1 MNYSDN
7 TTARFDSSN
16 MIHAGSYPGFD
27 YYVPAQRMRGSE
39 DPNIQESISEG
50 PPSEGFHRDFY
61 WNIMVGELPSARG
74 EGYPEPEPVF
84 IEANLSVDDLG
95 QFSMG
100 PLFINLPPEG
110 PNGGSPGQSDS
121 DFGYLPPGF
130 YSAYL
135 SYDNIDFKKQYNKAF
150 MEFTLNAGSG
160 KIVPTDNEDPPCDCD
175 PCDCD
180 CECSDNDEDSGNRT
194 APGGSS
200 SDPSRR
206 GRNQSLISPRVS
218 SSGGRLVTATSNKNN
233 MLWQANFGTFRGL
246 AGVPGGMLEISV
258 RNFSVQ
264 AWSITS
270 LNYNHPMA
278 SKLEKPAGAV
288 VIGQP
293 NTVFKAVSGA
303 RYDNYLV
310 AGDGKSMSGAGVS
323 TKTTNALRFV
333 SADTARSEGVKSES
347 NSLLEIR
354 KTDKSSMVY
363 ATHSGLPE
371 SYNTWSGRR
380 ISAQDFS
387 RYLDVVRAEDGSIR
401 QVWNLWDGLTNIE
414 NISSEGYTI
423 ALYLASQVGEK
434 ESDTGLYPVTGEAF
448 KTFHVGTNEARNRLV
463 VTETAA
469 GREPYVS
476 SWWQTSGTWSMS
488 RGTGEDE
495 IVTLREKTLISFGQ
509 YKITTTI
516 QRGMNGEAV
525 SRTEEL
531 FTTTD
536 EGTLKNAKIAY
547 SSGGGTGGASIRTD
561 YSYDAAGRKQE
572 TSPQYSVAVKGAS
585 LKSGY
590 DTHSRP
596 NVTYEPWAGGSSKAT
611 YTYYKDGDFYDS
623 DIDYQRIVLIKDGN
637 ATAYQRIE
645 YSYASVNHVRRVEK
659 RTTGLGSDKTQLEV
673 TETWLGTSPNPHAQG
688 RVKMT
693 QGIDGVQLHYSY
705 DEDASH
711 GALYRQT
718 AETRVNGA
726 AISGQSIRKVNYVS
740 ADGNDLRKEEYALLS
755 NNTWELLDAADYEY
769 DEENRWI
776 KHTRS
781 NGRVMERAMM
791 CCGPLWEKDEDG
803 VLTTYGCNTA
813 RQLVEVIRAAT
824 ETTPETITS
833 YKKDAMD
840 RVLEKRVDTGSMTKI
855 TSSVY
860 DLQGRP
866 VSYTDE
872 LGRVTNYAY
881 SEDGLTSMET
891 TPTGATRIT
900 RKHPDGTIL
909 EQSGTEQRHLIH
921 TVEATT
927 EGIRTTIATPN
938 QSREVGN
945 LVLSRTTMDGF
956 GQIVKEETPNKDG
969 ELIVTSHAYNE
980 KGLEIHRET
989 HSLAPF
995 LYEYDAFGK
1004 LTRET
1009 LKLADIPDFSNSRII
1024 SYAYSLEKGSDG
1036 IYKVLATTKY
1046 NAKGT
1051 AWQTVAKELIS
1062 RLSSVL
1068 DKKNLA
1074 IDPRG
1079 NATTRLT
1086 EYGAPTVRETK
1097 LILPISSATVVIH
1110 DVDGVTTSE
1119 TNQAGVT
1126 TTYARTI
1133 NTTGIHLQTTDA
1145 RGNTTLIDKNILGW
1159 TEKVTDASGNTTIT
1173 QYDHLTGQP
1182 SCITDAL
1189 GKTACYSYDI
1199 RGRKTAEYGTGIP
1212 PALYAYDEADNLI
1225 SLTTFRA
1232 VEESIETDPTG
1243 RTDGDTTVWENDSA
1257 SGLLLKKNY
1266 ADGKTEIYDYD
1277 ALNRL
1282 EITMNGRST
1291 MSTRTYA
1298 PLTGELLSLTCKD
1311 GATTKTPVI
1320 TCAYNHLGML
1330 TSVTDGAGTHSFGYN
1345 DYNELLSESTQGV
1358 ISSELDYSYDT
1369 LGRSSGYTLNCGG
1382 AEVQNIAYTYD
1393 AKGRPGGV
1401 SMNGIA
1407 EPFTYGYNA
1416 ENGLPETLSYPNTII
1431 RRHTYENKRDLV
1443 IKADYL
1449 RPGSTNSPAK
1459 VEYTYDALARP
1470 VTKKDTFNTV
1480 TPDLTHTYEYN
1491 GRSELVSDAMS
1502 RGGSFNYDY
1511 DNIGNRKTSQEGSQA
1526 PSVLYIANPLNQ
1538 YANIVQGMETAFQPS
1553 YDPDGNQTKV
1563 KTASGEWE
1571 IIYNALNQAIRFTQG
1586 TKRIEC
1592 LYDYMGR
1599 RVEKSVYEGESL
1611 QTKKRF
1617 LYKGYLQIADL
1628 DATNETETAPPILRN
1643 LYLWDPAE
1651 PAATRVLAMRH
1662 FDETRSNP
1670 EDMYFTHDN
1679 LKNTIALFGIQ
1690 AGRRA
1695 LYEYGPFGAVIKSD
1709 GNMAMENS
1717 FRFSSEYH
1725 DDETGLIYYNYRYLN
1740 TMDGRWISR
1749 DSMQEPWSLNL
1760 YRAFD
1765 NRSTTQVDL
1774 LGLRSAG
1781 GTWRNYPWLPSNLQD
1796 DILSKMMKQRLQL
1809 CTEICNGSEL
1819 WGMLMNGSLPKDLF
1833 PISEGADIHD
1843 LLNGR
1848 LLPPSLPSGS
1858 TGTEKPPTGITGEM
1872 IVNITGSS
1880 GEMTTVDGTPLG
1892 VAGNIGLGIDFS
1904 GKSSVKGDGGST
1916 ATPGKD
1922 PSIGG
1927 SIGGSINVSTGDHSS
1942 IYVGGNVHYNST
1954 KGWGYL
1960 GVAGFR
1966 FNF

>member
-776 KHTRS
+776 KRTRS

-803 VLTTYGCNTA
+803 VLTTYGYNTA

-833 YKKDAMD
+833 YTRDAMD
-840 RVLEKRVDTGSMTKI
+840 RILEKRVDVGSMTFI
-855 TSSVY
+855 ERSVY
-860 DLQGRP
+860 DLQGRIT
-866 VSYTDE
+866 SFTDD
-872 LGRVTNYAY
+872 LGRETNYAY
-881 SEDGLTSMET
+881 SEDVLTITET
-891 TPTGATRIT
+891 TPTGATLIT
-900 RKHPDGTIL
+900 RIHPDGTIL
-909 EQSGTEQRHLIH
+909 EQSGTGQRHLIH
-921 TVEATT
+921 TVEAAT

-938 QSREVGN
+938 PSGEARN
-945 LVLSRTTMDGF
+945 LVLSRTIVDGF
-956 GQIVKEETPNKDG
+956 GQTVKEEVPNKDG
-969 ELIVTSHAYNE
+969 ELMVTSHVYNE
-980 KGLEIHRET
+980 KGQEVRRT
-989 HSLAPF
+989 KATLAPLLF
-995 LYEYDAFGK
+995 EYDAMGK
-1004 LTRET
+1004 LSGQTV
-1009 LKLADIPDFSNSRII
+1009 KLADTPTPLNSRITEWL
-1024 SYAYSLEKGSDG
+1024 SEFVKKDDG
-1036 IYKVLATTKY
+1036 IYRQENRTNYTPDGSPIRQNRRKLISFLHSVLA
-1046 NAKGT
+1046 
-1051 AWQTVAKELIS
+1051 
-1062 RLSSVL
+1062 
-1068 DKKNLA
+1068 DK
-1074 IDPRG
+1074 I
-1079 NATTRLT
+1079 
-1086 EYGAPTVRETK
+1086 VM
-1097 LILPISSATVVIH
+1097 
-1110 DVDGVTTSE
+1110 
-1119 TNQAGVT
+1119 
-1126 TTYARTI
+1126 
-1133 NTTGIHLQTTDA
+1133 TDA
-1145 RGNTTLIDKNILGW
+1145 RGNETCEW
-1159 TEKVTDASGNTTIT
+1159 TEYAAPTKRLRKLRVPTSATIAENTVIDGFTVQEKDEAGVIVTYARAIKESGATITRTDARGNASIIEQDIAGRIIKETDASGNVSTIA
-1173 QYDHLTGQP
+1173 YDVATLHPSLLTN
-1182 SCITDAL
+1182 AL
-1189 GKTACYSYDI
+1189 GQTTCYVYDT
-1199 RGRKTAEYGTGIP
+1199 RGRKTAEHGTGIQ

-1232 VEESIETDPTG
+1232 VEETITSDPSG
-1243 RTDGDTTVWENDSA
+1243 HTDGDTTTWEYDPA
-1257 SGLLLKKNY
+1257 SRLLLKKTY

-1277 ALNRL
+1277 ELNRL
-1282 EITMNGRST
+1282 EISMNGRAT

-1358 ISSELDYSYDT
+1358 ISSELEYSYDT

-1431 RRHTYENKRDLV
+1431 RRHTYENKRDLA

-1599 RVEKSVYEGESL
+1599 RVEKNVYEGESL

-1617 LYKGYLQIADL
+1617 LYKGYLQIAEL

-1651 PAATRVLAMRH
+1651 PAASRVLAMRH

-1709 GNMAMENS
+1709 GDMAMENS

-1749 DSMQEPWSLNL
+1749 DSIGELNDNNL
-1760 YRAFD
+1760 YTFSFNSFVID
-1765 NRSTTQVDL
+1765 I
-1774 LGLRSAG
+1774 LGLEAQDTQKSPCQQALDHLRKAIQKEIAKECAEQGIPAAASAQIGKEAEAVGEKIMKKYLPCLEGNPPNPEDKPSPYDPAFKGGKAPQSPDDSTKVTGTVTATTPQGTATGSATSTGGAPPTFDGGYSPQGGAPGVNVGVGVNIPMGGGWRGNVNVNVGRSGGNGYVAG
-1781 GTWRNYPWLPSNLQD
+1781 G
-1796 DILSKMMKQRLQL
+1796 
-1809 CTEICNGSEL
+1809 
-1819 WGMLMNGSLPKDLF
+1819 
-1833 PISEGADIHD
+1833 
-1843 LLNGR
+1843 
-1848 LLPPSLPSGS
+1848 
-1858 TGTEKPPTGITGEM
+1858 
-1872 IVNITGSS
+1872 V
-1880 GEMTTVDGTPLG
+1880 
-1892 VAGNIGLGIDFS
+1892 
-1904 GKSSVKGDGGST
+1904 SVIK
-1916 ATPGKD
+1916 
-1922 PSIGG
+1922 
-1927 SIGGSINVSTGDHSS
+1927 
-1942 IYVGGNVHYNST
+1942 
-1954 KGWGYL
+1954 
-1960 GVAGFR
+1960 F
-1966 FNF
+1966 F